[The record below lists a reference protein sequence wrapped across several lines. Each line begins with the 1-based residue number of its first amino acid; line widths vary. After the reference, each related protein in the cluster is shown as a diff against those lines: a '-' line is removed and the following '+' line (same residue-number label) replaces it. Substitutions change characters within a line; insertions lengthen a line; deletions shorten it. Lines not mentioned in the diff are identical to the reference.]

1 MTGKNKMIIAAVM
14 AVMTVFG
21 CRESDYADHPDG
33 IVMTPDYKDIV
44 IPFNIA
50 PLNFSLE
57 GVKGKV
63 EVTVSGPRR
72 DYMFK
77 ARASRVVFPLREWH
91 TMLGC
96 EKGNK
101 LRVTVT
107 HGGTSIQEFFW
118 DVSPDPIDKYL
129 SYRLIEPAYE
139 VWNLHSVEER
149 DLEGYKVRI
158 LGDNNTTD
166 HSCMNCHTSNKAD
179 SPATFFHVRGKTGG
193 TFYAKD
199 GALRKLDTKT
209 DSTAGAAVYGEIEKS
224 GRFGIFTTARIMP
237 ILHSGR
243 LERLEVFDTSS
254 DLFVVD
260 FQDNTV
266 SDNPSVRGDEFQETF
281 PCFSPDGKTICFC
294 RAKSLPQPE
303 STKMMRY
310 DLYSVPF
317 DPETGVLSDSLT
329 LVFEASA
336 HGKSVSFPKF
346 SPDGKRVLF
355 CVSDYGTF
363 PIWHTETDLWMLDL
377 QTSEV
382 DNLAGVNGRYSDSY
396 HSWSSNGRWIVWA
409 SKRDDRVY
417 GRPYFAHVDENGSVS
432 RPFVLPQRDPAYYL
446 SQNKSFNIPEI
457 YPMPETYSHSD
468 ISRKYFNT
476 LPEKMT
482 YKKMF

>member
-1 MTGKNKMIIAAVM
+1 MIGKNKMIVTVVLALM
-14 AVMTVFG
+14 AVFG
-21 CRESDYADHPDG
+21 CRESGSADSSDG
-33 IVMTPDYKDIV
+33 IVMTPDYRDIV

-57 GVKGKV
+57 GVKGQV
-63 EVTVSGPRR
+63 EVSVSGPKRNYR
-72 DYMFK
+72 FISK
-77 ARASRVVFPLREWH
+77 ASRVVFPLNKWH
-91 TMLGC
+91 SMLDG
-96 EKGNK
+96 ERGNR
-101 LRVTVT
+101 LRVTVV
-107 HGGTSIQEFFW
+107 HGGTTIQDFFW
-118 DVSPDPIDKYL
+118 DVSQDSIDKYL

-149 DLEGYKVRI
+149 DLECYKVRT

-179 SPATFFHVRGKTGG
+179 SPASFFHVRGKSGG

-199 GALRKLDTKT
+199 GELRKLDTKT

-224 GRFGIFTTARIMP
+224 GRYGIFTTAQIMP

-266 SDNPSVRGDEFQETF
+266 SDNPSVKGEEFQETF
-281 PCFSPDGKTICFC
+281 PCFSPDGRTIYFC
-294 RAKSLPQPE
+294 RAKSLHQPD

-317 DPETGVLSDSLT
+317 DPDTGVLSDSLT

-336 HGKSVSFPKF
+336 HGKSVSFPKC
-346 SPDGKRVLF
+346 SPDGRRILF

-377 QTSEV
+377 QTSVV
-382 DNLAGVNGRYSDSY
+382 DTLAGSNGRYSDSY
-396 HSWSSNGRWIVWA
+396 HCWSSNGKWIVWA

-417 GRPYFAHVDENGSVS
+417 GRPYFAHVDENGTVS

-446 SQNKSFNIPEI
+446 SQNKSFNIPEM
-457 YPMPETYSHSD
+457 YQTPETYSHGD
-468 ISRKYFNT
+468 ISRMYFKT
-476 LPEKMT
+476 IPEKMT
-482 YKKMF
+482 YKTRN

>member
-1 MTGKNKMIIAAVM
+1 MIIAAVM

-21 CRESDYADHPDG
+21 CRESDHADHPDG

-96 EKGNK
+96 EKGSK

-336 HGKSVSFPKF
+336 HGKSVSLPKF

-363 PIWHTETDLWMLDL
+363 PIWHREADLRMIDL
-377 QTSEV
+377 KTLKV
-382 DNLAGVNGRYSDSY
+382 DSLSTVNSPRSDTY
-396 HSWSSNGRWIVWA
+396 HSWSSNSRWFVFA
-409 SKRDDRVY
+409 SKRDDGLY
-417 GRPYFAHVDENGSVS
+417 GKPYFCYVDREGKAHK
-432 RPFVLPQRDPAYYL
+432 PFVLPQSNPRFYDNSL
-446 SQNKSFNIPEI
+446 KSFNAPELGRGKL
-457 YPMPETYSHSD
+457 PFTAADVRRLLRDAQP
-468 ISRKYFNT
+468 RKFSGK
-476 LPEKMT
+476 EKN
-482 YKKMF
+482 

>member
-1 MTGKNKMIIAAVM
+1 MIGKSKMIITAILAVM
-14 AVMTVFG
+14 AVFG
-21 CRESDYADHPDG
+21 CRESGPADHTSG
-33 IVMTPDYKDIV
+33 IVMTPDYRDIV

-63 EVTVSGPRR
+63 EVSVSGPQR
-72 DYMFK
+72 DYRFK
-77 ARASRVVFPLREWH
+77 SKASRVVFPLSKWH
-91 TMLGC
+91 SMLGN
-96 EKGNK
+96 EKGNR
-101 LRVTVT
+101 LQVTVT
-107 HGGTSIQEFFW
+107 HDGSTIQEFFW
-118 DVSPDPIDKYL
+118 EVSPDPIDKYL

-149 DLEGYKVRI
+149 DLEGYKVRT

-224 GRFGIFTTARIMP
+224 GRFGIFTTAQIMP

-266 SDNPSVRGDEFQETF
+266 SDNPSVKGKEFQETF
-281 PCFSPDGKTICFC
+281 PCFSPDGKTIYFC
-294 RAKSLPQPE
+294 RAKSLPQPD

-317 DPETGVLSDSLT
+317 DPETGVLSDSLS

-336 HGKSVSFPKF
+336 HGKSVSFPKC
-346 SPDGKRVLF
+346 SPDGRRVLF

-377 QTSEV
+377 RTSAV
-382 DNLAGVNGRYSDSY
+382 DTLAGVNGRYSDSY
-396 HSWSSNGRWIVWA
+396 HCWSSNGKWIVWA
-409 SKRDDRVY
+409 SKRGDRVY
-417 GRPYFAHVDENGSVS
+417 GRPYFAHVDENGTVS
-432 RPFVLPQRDPAYYL
+432 RPFVLPQRDPSYYL
-446 SQNKSFNIPEI
+446 SQNKSFNIPEM
-457 YPMPETYSHSD
+457 YQTPETYSHGD
-468 ISRKYFNT
+468 ISRMYFKT
-476 LPEKMT
+476 APEKMT
-482 YKKMF
+482 YKARN

>member
-1 MTGKNKMIIAAVM
+1 MTGRNKMIIAAVM

-209 DSTAGAAVYGEIEKS
+209 DSTAGAAVYGEIES
-224 GRFGIFTTARIMP
+224 RAV
-237 ILHSGR
+237 
-243 LERLEVFDTSS
+243 LE
-254 DLFVVD
+254 
-260 FQDNTV
+260 
-266 SDNPSVRGDEFQETF
+266 
-281 PCFSPDGKTICFC
+281 
-294 RAKSLPQPE
+294 
-303 STKMMRY
+303 
-310 DLYSVPF
+310 YS
-317 DPETGVLSDSLT
+317 
-329 LVFEASA
+329 
-336 HGKSVSFPKF
+336 
-346 SPDGKRVLF
+346 
-355 CVSDYGTF
+355 
-363 PIWHTETDLWMLDL
+363 
-377 QTSEV
+377 Q
-382 DNLAGVNGRYSDSY
+382 
-396 HSWSSNGRWIVWA
+396 
-409 SKRDDRVY
+409 
-417 GRPYFAHVDENGSVS
+417 RPG
-432 RPFVLPQRDPAYYL
+432 
-446 SQNKSFNIPEI
+446 
-457 YPMPETYSHSD
+457 
-468 ISRKYFNT
+468 
-476 LPEKMT
+476 
-482 YKKMF
+482 